1 MDASTR
7 AASTIIEAEE
17 VVLPGGELKK
27 GPVYVSIVQD
37 TITDITSTRPPTV
50 KDVIKTHLLTPGFI
64 DLHIH
69 GLGGTNDVI
78 DFWSNPGYTLSR
90 LPMGG
95 TTSCL
100 ATIVLPKSSSQP
112 NTLQLFDKLK
122 DVIGRTDT
130 GGAVLEGINAE
141 VIGIKPSLG
150 HDKEASE
157 SEILD
162 ALRLSKEPMHIT
174 HLFNVCSFHHRLPG
188 LVNIGLASVYPNL
201 PEYTDIIP
209 PTFEVIGDLAHVV
222 ASLKGLG
229 SIAIDSRADM
239 LLFDKDLILTATMVA
254 GNTVWKK

>member
-7 AASTIIEAEE
+7 AALTSALTVIEAEE

-122 DVIGRTDT
+122 DVIGRTNT

-141 VIGIKPSLG
+141 GPLVNDFGGLP
-150 HDKEASE
+150 E
-157 SEILD
+157 SE
-162 ALRLSKEPMHIT
+162 R
-174 HLFNVCSFHHRLPG
+174 
-188 LVNIGLASVYPNL
+188 
-201 PEYTDIIP
+201 
-209 PTFEVIGDLAHVV
+209 
-222 ASLKGLG
+222 
-229 SIAIDSRADM
+229 
-239 LLFDKDLILTATMVA
+239 
-254 GNTVWKK
+254 